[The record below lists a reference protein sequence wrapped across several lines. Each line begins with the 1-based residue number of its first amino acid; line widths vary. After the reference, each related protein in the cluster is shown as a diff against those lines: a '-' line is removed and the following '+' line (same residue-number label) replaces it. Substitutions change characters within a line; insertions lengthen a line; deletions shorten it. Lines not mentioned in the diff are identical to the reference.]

1 MYKLHSNGKYWQ
13 AVLEAPEGKRVRRSL
28 GPKAFI
34 SKRAAQ
40 KLVNDLIVDAAQ
52 SPRHCDERLLADWCD
67 RYLKIRAREISG
79 ATLAIHKRTVR
90 LLERFFGERPIASL
104 TRAQLA
110 DWREWLA
117 EEQSLGESTVCK
129 HVRTAKVIFTTAID
143 HEWLKESPAI
153 KLKGAAPIQDPFS
166 RRMIS
171 TEEIEKVLG
180 KSGEARPIIGL
191 CFYAGLRTQEAVH
204 LKFADIDPARNLL
217 RVVPRGGVI
226 TTKQRGR
233 EVRVERELSLLLP
246 QAPDNP
252 QLSVSGMLEAGRK
265 NLISRLVKE
274 ACCEA
279 GVKPFVLRDLR
290 RTRDTLWHMK
300 YPSHICC
307 AWLGHSESVAR
318 QHYLGVPSEY
328 YEH

>member
-1 MYKLHSNGKYWQ
+1 M
-13 AVLEAPEGKRVRRSL
+13 RRSL
-28 GPKAFI
+28 GPKALV
-34 SKRAAQ
+34 SKRQAQ
-40 KLVNDLIVDAAQ
+40 KLVNDMIVDAAQ
-52 SPRHCDERLLADWCD
+52 KPQYDDEKFLSEWLE
-67 RYLKIRAREISG
+67 RYLKIRSREISG
-79 ATLAIHKRTVR
+79 STLAIHKRTCR
-90 LLERFFGERPIASL
+90 LLNGFFGERPIASL
-104 TRAQLA
+104 TRSQFA

-143 HEWLKESPAI
+143 HEWIKDSPVI
-153 KLKGAAPIQDPFS
+153 KLKGSAPIQDPFS
-166 RRMIS
+166 RRMITS
-171 TEEIEKVLG
+171 EEIEKVLE
-180 KSGEARPIIGL
+180 KSGEIRPIIGL
-191 CFYAGLRTQEAVH
+191 CFYAGLRTQESVA
-204 LKFADIDPARNLL
+204 LKFADLDSDRNLL

-233 EVRVERELSLLLP
+233 EVRVEAALSQLLP
-246 QAPDNP
+246 QAPENP
-252 QLSVSGMLEAGRK
+252 QLSVSGILEAGRK
-265 NLISRLVKE
+265 NMVARLVKE

-279 GVKPFVLRDLR
+279 GVSPFVLRDLR

-307 AWLGHSESVAR
+307 AWLGHSEAVAR

>member
-13 AVLEAPEGKRVRRSL
+13 AVLEEGSGRRVRRSL
-28 GPKAFI
+28 GPKALV

-40 KLVNDLIVDAAQ
+40 KLINELIVEAAQ
-52 SPRHCDERLLADWCD
+52 KPERCDERLLADWTE

-90 LLERFFGERPIASL
+90 LLNRFFGERPLASL

-143 HEWLKESPAI
+143 HEWIKESPAI

-171 TEEIEKVLG
+171 TEEIEKVLE
-180 KSGEARPIIGL
+180 KSGESRPIIGL

-204 LKFADIDPARNLL
+204 LKHADLDLARNLL
-217 RVVPRGGVI
+217 RVVPRGGVV

-233 EVRVERELSLLLP
+233 EVRVEAALSQLLP

-265 NLISRLVKE
+265 NMISRLVRE

-279 GVKPFVLRDLR
+279 GVDPFVLRDLR